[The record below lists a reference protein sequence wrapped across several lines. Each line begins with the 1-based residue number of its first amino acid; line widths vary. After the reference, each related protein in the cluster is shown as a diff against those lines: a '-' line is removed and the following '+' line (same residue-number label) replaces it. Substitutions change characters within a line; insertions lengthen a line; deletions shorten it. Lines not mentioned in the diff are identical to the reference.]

1 MPMPRP
7 ARYDFVVG
15 RRSDS
20 NAYQVWRFDPDTP
33 ELLHPMPLSDKA
45 SFPASHT
52 LVPIGRYLLEYGP
65 AQLSEYSAVF
75 PYRLFEFDPNSPDPL
90 AGKPVQK
97 GLWPRSKFWMY
108 RPDFANPGGAK
119 EGFDTANDLML
130 VPLGSFLLHLIPTM
144 GRTTYHLWNFDPNPF
159 PHHYSDPLPA
169 PYTPTGSIE
178 GLHADSQ
185 LIPLGNYA
193 LEWTPGKDGSDYYLW
208 SFDPQGRPPLA
219 MPAVQQGRWTHLT
232 DQSRLI
238 AVGEQVLDWNP
249 GDRSW
254 RLWDV
259 DVRQADPLVGPVRHG
274 MLPDSV
280 DASTTLLAVQ
290 PPLPIDDARAQIPGT
305 VDFMRS
311 RIEHVVYLMLENR
324 SFDHV
329 LGWLY
334 EQGET
339 GIRFVGHDKPFDGL
353 KPEMNNLNP
362 RNGNQPVY
370 VQKYMK
376 GDFGQEENLDFLPND
391 PYHDKSDVMRQFFFD
406 HRDGYAQ
413 RRKPDMGGFVWNNG
427 VEEVMWSYTPQQLPV
442 LNGLAA
448 QFAVSDE
455 WFSSMPGATD
465 PNRAFAFTGSAMGTL
480 NNFQNGAEYTY
491 WNLTPRRAS
500 IWKTLWANGFTD
512 FKLYHS
518 VEWMNYIHTYH
529 LFLEGQIPTVDANTS
544 TYLADINRFKADA
557 LAGKLPA
564 FSLLEPAWIAPVGTT
579 SYHPGAD
586 LVPGERALADL
597 YQVLRA
603 SPAWEK
609 TLFVVTFDEHGGIY
623 DHAPPP
629 YTVNPWP
636 QDTRDGFHYDLMGVR
651 VPTLLIS
658 PWIDAQTVFRSGQET
673 PFDSTSFLSTL
684 LQWAGIPRS
693 RWAMGD
699 RVQQA
704 PSFEAALRRSTPR
717 DDAPETL
724 VTPYDKTFPPEGGV
738 KGPLPIHDLHRL
750 MAPRALQHLLADR
763 MPPAEA
769 AAIAEDLLNEC
780 QDAQALSDA
789 IQRLVKAGR

>member
-1 MPMPRP
+1 MPTPRP
-7 ARYDFVVG
+7 ARFDFVIG

-20 NAYQVWRFDPDTP
+20 DAYRVWRFDPDTP
-33 ELLHPMPLSDKA
+33 ELLHPQPLA
-45 SFPASHT
+45 STAKFPAGHSI
-52 LVPIGRYLLEYGP
+52 VPIGRYLLAYGP
-65 AQLSEYSAVF
+65 AQLADYNAVF
-75 PYRLFEFDPNSPDPL
+75 PYRLFEFDPTSPDPL
-90 AGKPVQK
+90 AGKTVQK
-97 GLWPRSKFWMY
+97 GLWPRSKFWAY

-119 EGFDTANDLML
+119 EGFDAVNDLVL
-130 VPLGSFLLHLIPTM
+130 VPLGSFLLNLIPTL
-144 GRTTYHLWNFDPNPF
+144 GRTTYHLWNFDPNPLA
-159 PHHYSDPLPA
+159 PNRCDPLPA
-169 PYTPTGSIE
+169 PYTPTGSVE

-193 LEWTPGKDGSDYYLW
+193 LEWTPSVNEYRLW

-219 MPAVQQGRWTHLT
+219 QPAIQQGTWQHITPKH
-232 DQSRLI
+232 RLM
-238 AVGEQVLDWNP
+238 AVGEQVLDWHVD
-249 GDRSW
+249 DRTW

-259 DVRQADPLVGPVRHG
+259 DVRQADPLVGPVRQG
-274 MLPDSV
+274 VLPADI

-290 PPLPIDDARAQIPGT
+290 PPLPIDDARAQVPGT

-311 RIEHVVYLMLENR
+311 RVKHVVYLMLENR

-334 EQGET
+334 QQGDA
-339 GIRFVGHDKPFDGL
+339 GIHYVGHDQPFDGL
-353 KPEMNNLNP
+353 KPEMANLDP
-362 RNGNQPVY
+362 RQGNKVVK
-370 VQKYMK
+370 VQKYLN
-376 GDFGQEENLDFLPND
+376 GDFGQEQNLDFLPND
-391 PYHDKSDVMRQFFFD
+391 PYHDKSDVMRQYFFN

-413 RRKPDMGGFVWNNG
+413 RLKPDMGGFVWNNG

-442 LNGLAA
+442 LSGLAA
-448 QFAVSDE
+448 QFAVSDA

-480 NNFQNGAEYTY
+480 NNFQNGPEYIY
-491 WNLTPRRAS
+491 WNQTPRRAS

-529 LFLEGQIPTVDANTS
+529 LFLEGQIPTVDKASS

-557 LAGKLPA
+557 LAGQLPA
-564 FSLLEPAWIAPVGTT
+564 FSFLEPAWIAPVGTT

-603 SPAWEK
+603 SPAWNE
-609 TLFVVTFDEHGGIY
+609 TLFIVTFDEHGGIY
-623 DHAPPP
+623 DHVPPP
-629 YTVNPWP
+629 YAANPWP
-636 QDTRDGFHYDLMGVR
+636 QDQRDGFSYDLMGVR

-658 PWIDAQTVFRSGQET
+658 PWIEPQTLFRSGQDT
-673 PFDSTSFLSTL
+673 PFDATSFLSTL
-684 LQWAGIPRS
+684 LQWAGIPRA

-704 PSFEAALRRSTPR
+704 PSFEAVFQRHSPR
-717 DDAPETL
+717 DDTPETL
-724 VTPYDKTFPPEGGV
+724 VTPYDKTFPPEGGTS
-738 KGPLPIHDLHRL
+738 GPLPIHDLHRL
-750 MAPRALQHLLADR
+750 MVPRALQHLLADR
-763 MPPAEA
+763 MLPQEA
-769 AAIAEDLLNEC
+769 AAIAEQLLNEC
-780 QDAQALSDA
+780 PDAQSLHDA
-789 IQRLVKAGR
+789 IQRLTKAAR